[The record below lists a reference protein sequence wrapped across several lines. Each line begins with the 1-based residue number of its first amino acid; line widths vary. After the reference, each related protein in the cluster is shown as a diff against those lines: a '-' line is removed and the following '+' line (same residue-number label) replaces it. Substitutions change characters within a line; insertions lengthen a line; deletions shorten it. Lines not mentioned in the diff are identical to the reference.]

1 MSAVSTLQDRPSKGR
16 THSSLDWRERSRSS
30 GGACPFLGLRSA
42 YLFNLAKN

>member
-1 MSAVSTLQDRPSKGR
+1 MSAVNALQDQPSKGR
-16 THSSLDWRERSRSS
+16 THSSLDWCKRSRSS